1 MGQALPWLRGQ
12 IRAAIAIPLQTKS
25 KLMAGPG
32 PRQDFVI
39 ELDEALDK
47 LAWDYSGWLMIIEA
61 Y

>member
-1 MGQALPWLRGQ
+1 
-12 IRAAIAIPLQTKS
+12 
-25 KLMAGPG
+25 MAGPG